1 MAVLADLNGLVAD
14 GVITAAQA
22 HVMRERSRSA
32 MVALVIRLLLCGGVL
47 AAAAGFVAWLQ
58 DPVSVALAGFL
69 FLLGGAVV
77 LGVAGPLWRMF
88 GHAAALIGAVMLTG
102 GGLVEA
108 LRSFPQPEAGLLPA
122 AAGLLI
128 ALPAALL
135 YRSGSERM
143 TFLGGFLLLIGL
155 GLHLTGLGSVLID
168 QERGGVIPMLFSLYA
183 TLILLGAGWFL
194 DLRLITALAIVPF
207 AQVLHTGTDYFHA
220 VFVFYSPEPTLSIL
234 QMALGMGLA
243 FWLVQIRPER
253 DARHAGIFA
262 VMAFIVANLCFLVG
276 SLWGD
281 VVGDTLALW
290 RVYDRGAD
298 GFSWSAAEEA
308 RRAYEARALVI
319 PESVFAVV
327 WALVLAA
334 CAISAAR
341 MLHRGLF
348 NTALT
353 FGAIH
358 AYTQVFESFG
368 DQPLAWIIGG
378 LAAIPLAWGI
388 WRLNQQF
395 G

>member
-14 GVITAAQA
+14 GVITPAQA
-22 HVMRERSRSA
+22 GVMRARSRTA

-47 AAAAGFVAWLQ
+47 AAAAGFVALLQ

-69 FLLGGAVV
+69 FLLAGAVV
-77 LGVAGPLWRMF
+77 LGAAGPLWRMF

-102 GGLVEA
+102 GGFIEA

-128 ALPAALL
+128 AGPAALL
-135 YRSGSERM
+135 YRAGSERM

-155 GLHLTGLGSVLID
+155 ALHLAGLGAILVE
-168 QERGGVIPMLFSLYA
+168 QERGGLIPMLFSLYA
-183 TLILLGAGWFL
+183 TLILLWTGWFL
-194 DLRLITALAIVPF
+194 DLRVLTALAILPF
-207 AQVLHTGTDYFHA
+207 AQVLHTGTEYFHA
-220 VFVFYSPEPTLSIL
+220 VYVFYSPEPTLSIL
-234 QMALGMGLA
+234 QMALAAGLA
-243 FWLVQIRPER
+243 LWIARVRPER

-276 SLWGD
+276 SLSGD
-281 VVGDTLALW
+281 VVGDTFALW

-298 GFSWSAAEEA
+298 GFSWSAAEAA
-308 RRAYEARALVI
+308 RRAYEARALHI
-319 PESVFAVV
+319 SDEAFAVV

-334 CAISAAR
+334 CAIAAAR
-341 MLHRGLF
+341 GLHRGLF

-358 AYTQVFESFG
+358 AYTQAFESFG
-368 DQPLAWIIGG
+368 DQPEAWIIGG

>member
-22 HVMRERSRSA
+22 NVMRARSRTA

-108 LRSFPQPEAGLLPA
+108 FRSFPQPEAGLLPA

-128 ALPAALL
+128 ALPSALL

-155 GLHLTGLGSVLID
+155 GLHLTGLGSILVE
-168 QERGGVIPMLFSLYA
+168 QERGGLIPMLFSLYA
-183 TLILLGAGWFL
+183 TVVLLWAGWFL
-194 DLRLITALAIVPF
+194 NLRLITALAIVPF
-207 AQVLHTGTDYFHA
+207 AQVLHTGTEYLHA
-220 VFVFYSPEPTLSIL
+220 AYVFYSPEPTLSIL
-234 QMALGMGLA
+234 QMAAAMALA
-243 FWLVQIRPER
+243 LWLVRTRPER

-281 VVGDTLALW
+281 VVGDTFALW

-298 GFSWSAAEEA
+298 GFSWSEAEAA
-308 RRAYEARALVI
+308 RRAYEARALFI
-319 PESVFAVV
+319 PEGVFAVL

-334 CAISAAR
+334 CAIGAAR
-341 MLHRGLF
+341 TLHRGLF

-358 AYTQVFESFG
+358 AYTQAFESFG